1 MQIYV
6 HRNGQQLGPLT
17 EADVRAQLAAGTLSP
32 QDHVWWQGQATW
44 IQLQQSP
51 FAPLPPLPGL
61 GPAATLPSPF
71 PGAPPVSFTVP
82 HSAQSSDFAT
92 WSMVC
97 GIFCVFCGLLAA
109 IPAIVFGHLARA
121 QIKKNPTLQGR
132 GQALAGLI
140 IGYLVLVITLL
151 IFIAYG
157 VLYAMGA
164 EGKTALTSE
173 SNDSDQNTTNS
184 APVISSPDDS
194 TNSTTPVTP

>member
-109 IPAIVFGHLARA
+109 IPAIFFRVKAPNRRVRDSPKTYLSLGWCSMASGRPLKLNQLPNQPEKTLDA
-121 QIKKNPTLQGR
+121 QSR
-132 GQALAGLI
+132 
-140 IGYLVLVITLL
+140 
-151 IFIAYG
+151 
-157 VLYAMGA
+157 
-164 EGKTALTSE
+164 
-173 SNDSDQNTTNS
+173 
-184 APVISSPDDS
+184 
-194 TNSTTPVTP
+194 TPVQAA